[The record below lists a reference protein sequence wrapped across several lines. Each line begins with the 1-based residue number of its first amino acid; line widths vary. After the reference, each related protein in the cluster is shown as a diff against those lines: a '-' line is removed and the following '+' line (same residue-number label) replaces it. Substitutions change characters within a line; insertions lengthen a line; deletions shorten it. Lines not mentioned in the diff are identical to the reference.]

1 MIRGR
6 AGTHT
11 RDGGFQSPD
20 SRCLLCR
27 GPAGG
32 VDQVRLTTTTREGLT
47 LGFLSRELCVSSLER
62 AGCYSLQRWGIRF
75 KNSSVLGLTEI
86 RKDLIVS

>member
-6 AGTHT
+6 AGMHT

-32 VDQVRLTTTTREGLT
+32 VDQVRLTTTTSREGLT

-75 KNSSVLGLTEI
+75 KNSSVLGPIEI
-86 RKDLIVS
+86 GKDL